1 MNLAGTIKHP
11 LKTALAAALAMA
23 AYRALHL
30 PHGYWA
36 PISAI
41 IVMQSNLGR
50 SIHASSNR
58 LLGTIAGAAIA
69 TVVLWIGGSN
79 VVTLAIAVGLTVWLL
94 ALVKLQESV
103 RLGGV
108 TAAIVMLISEG
119 SAWRTGMS
127 RFIDVALGVVIALI
141 VSVAWPSRA
150 RTQLREALF
159 QTFAELAQLFE
170 GASACCLGKGCEDSR
185 IDALRSQAVDRS
197 RRNAE
202 LVRDLRREPA
212 GAGLVLGLLQESAER
227 IRGHLFAIDN
237 AARSMQHDTLAL
249 DIRAELEELFT
260 AIAGCFSILEEDLSR
275 HAGPTPSPDLDASL
289 ERLEERFAA
298 MRAAGVT
305 RTHDLDETLRF
316 FALLHR
322 LRQLVPELQR
332 SAEFANAAATEK

>member
-30 PHGYWA
+30 PHGYWS

-50 SIHASSNR
+50 SINASRNR
-58 LLGTIAGAAIA
+58 LLGTIAGASIA
-69 TVVLWIGGSN
+69 TVALWAAGSN
-79 VVTLAIAVGLTVWLL
+79 VWTLGIAVGLTVWVL
-94 ALVKLQESV
+94 ALLKLQDAM

-108 TAAIVMLISEG
+108 TAAIVMLISDG
-119 SAWRTGMS
+119 TAWRTGAN
-127 RFIDVALGVVIALI
+127 RFVDVALGVLIALL

-150 RTQLREALF
+150 RTQLRQALA
-159 QTFAELAQLFE
+159 QTFDELGHLFDLL
-170 GASACCLGKGCEDSR
+170 AACCLGQPCDAAQ
-185 IDALRSQAVDRS
+185 IDALRAKSIDRS

-202 LVRDLRREPA
+202 LVRDLEREPG
-212 GAGLVLGLLQESAER
+212 GAGSMLASLQQSGER

-237 AARSMQHDTLAL
+237 AARSMQQDTLAVE
-249 DIRAELEELFT
+249 IRGELEELF
-260 AIAGCFSILEEDLSR
+260 AALGRHFIGIEEDLLQRSG
-275 HAGPTPSPDLDASL
+275 AASLPDLDAPL
-289 ERLEERFAA
+289 DKLQERFAE

-332 SAEFANAAATEK
+332 SAEFANAAVEN